1 MKNKLT
7 NKTVR
12 CRYGIAEKNT
22 STWAWFGGENPAIT
36 GFKLLHNR
44 GFLSIPKQFALERFS
59 SSNHAQSLLIN
70 LNWFHYLPNHE
81 ICKHFPHK

>member
-1 MKNKLT
+1 MKNKFT
-7 NKTVR
+7 NKIVR
-12 CRYGIAEKNT
+12 WRYGIAEENT

-59 SSNHAQSLLIN
+59 SSNHAQSLLID
-70 LNWFHYLPNHE
+70 
-81 ICKHFPHK
+81 KS